1 MNRCAGR
8 FICLAP
14 EGIGVLY
21 LQHEDTV
28 PEKGVCALYAVRGR
42 IIMLSVQ
49 HALRSL
55 RVNST
60 WLGLLDI
67 LVVAYLIYR
76 LMLLAR
82 GTRALQ
88 ILGGLGTLLFALY
101 ASERLHLDT
110 LNWLLKQI
118 VPLGPVA
125 IVILFYPEL
134 RHALEEFGPRF
145 WSRGLSLLNRE
156 DLTQMIDA
164 VVLCVSKLSAERVGA
179 LIVFERQ
186 TGLDEIVATGTQLDA
201 SVSVPLL
208 DTIFYKGT
216 ALHDGAVVI
225 RNGRILAAECL
236 LPLTD
241 RPKVDSAVHTR
252 HKAALG
258 MSENSDAVV
267 LVVSEETGTVSIAV
281 AGKFMRG
288 LKEEVLRE
296 RLMRLLQPPDRILA
310 RRKAVV

>member
-1 MNRCAGR
+1 MN
-8 FICLAP
+8 
-14 EGIGVLY
+14 
-21 LQHEDTV
+21 LQQ
-28 PEKGVCALYAVRGR
+28 ALDAVRTYT
-42 IIMLSVQ
+42 
-49 HALRSL
+49 
-55 RVNST
+55 T
-60 WLGLLDI
+60 WHGLLDI

-76 LMLLAR
+76 LLLLAR

-88 ILGGLGTLLFALY
+88 ILGGLGTLLLALY
-101 ASERLHLDT
+101 LSAKLHLDT
-110 LNWLLKQI
+110 LNWLLSQV

-145 WSRGLSLLNRE
+145 WSRGLNLLRSEDVSEMIEAVADSLA
-156 DLTQMIDA
+156 I
-164 VVLCVSKLSAERVGA
+164 LSTNRVGA

-186 TGLDEIVATGTQLDA
+186 TGLDEVIATGVQLD
-201 SVSVPLL
+201 SLVSVELL

-225 RNGRILAAECL
+225 RSGRIVAAASL

-241 RPKVDSAVHTR
+241 RPKIDAAVHTR

-267 LVVSEETGTVSIAV
+267 VVVSEETGTISIAMG
-281 AGKFMRG
+281 GKFIVRG
-288 LKEEVLRE
+288 LNRDSLRE
-296 RLMRLLQPPDRILA
+296 RLLALLQNPDTILGI
-310 RRKAVV
+310 RRTAAPEGRSA